1 MGSLTAVPAL
11 AEAGN
16 PVRPK
21 PLYSRLGFSAWRS
34 GGSLE
39 FHVDNRRLS
48 GEAGIAEV
56 LQRKP
61 AFLMLLNAAVFL
73 LLTLSSMANALPAFN
88 VVQYGA
94 AGDGHTLD
102 SPAIQRAIDAAS
114 VHGGTVIVPAG
125 TYLSGSIFVKSG
137 VTLEIQSGATILG
150 SQRIAD
156 YPMMPTRIAGIEMSW
171 PAALVNGYSHDV
183 AIDNITIRNNED
195 GHGPSTDGIDIDSS
209 RNILVSHAD
218 IAVNDDALCLKAGR
232 DSDGLR
238 VARPTEDVVIRD

>member
-1 MGSLTAVPAL
+1 MGSLTAAPAL

-34 GGSLE
+34 GGRLE

-61 AFLMLLNAAVFL
+61 AFLMLLNAAVLL
-73 LLTLSSMANALPAFN
+73 LLTLSSMAYALPAFN

-114 VHGGTVIVPAG
+114 VHGGTVIVPAWG
-125 TYLSGSIFVKSG
+125 TRPIPFGPVATQTKVEPIHRQGCLVGARDMLSAHYALALPARFRASAPWRCLRPKRHPS
-137 VTLEIQSGATILG
+137 
-150 SQRIAD
+150 
-156 YPMMPTRIAGIEMSW
+156 YTR
-171 PAALVNGYSHDV
+171 PA
-183 AIDNITIRNNED
+183 
-195 GHGPSTDGIDIDSS
+195 
-209 RNILVSHAD
+209 
-218 IAVNDDALCLKAGR
+218 
-232 DSDGLR
+232 
-238 VARPTEDVVIRD
+238 